1 LWKERIMPTYGMLI
15 VNTSWS
21 NENTV
26 QIDKT
31 AFLRYKGLLGA
42 DTLALIYMREP
53 IDAVVAEAEITSDV
67 IETEAELLE
76 QVTDVPA
83 DRDAQIASQNVTST
97 PNRGVANEYHV
108 PLKVLRPKG
117 SQTTPLPLASLK
129 TILGSDFSVYDETW
143 IPLSDDQYNQ
153 IIALWGT

>member
-1 LWKERIMPTYGMLI
+1 MTTYGILI

-21 NENTV
+21 NKNTV
-26 QIDKT
+26 EIDKT
-31 AFLRYKGLLGA
+31 AFQRHNELIGA

-67 IETEAELLE
+67 IEHEAELL
-76 QVTDVPA
+76 QAADVPA
-83 DRDAQIASQNVTST
+83 DRDAQIASQSVTSLPT
-97 PNRGVANEYHV
+97 SPNKGVANEFHV

-129 TILGSDFSVYDETW
+129 TILGSDFSVYD
-143 IPLSDDQYNQ
+143 
-153 IIALWGT
+153 